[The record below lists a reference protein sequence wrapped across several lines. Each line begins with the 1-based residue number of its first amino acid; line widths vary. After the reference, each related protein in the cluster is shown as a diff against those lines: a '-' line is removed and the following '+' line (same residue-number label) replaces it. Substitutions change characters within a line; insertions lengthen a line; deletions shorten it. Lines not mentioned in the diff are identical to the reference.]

1 MSADLLPAASD
12 ATARNRS
19 GRGSLVGRWAGI
31 LTLVVLAM
39 GWLSATV
46 ERVDASCGHY
56 VFTAAEWA
64 VHSQRVAE
72 GSEAERSLLAA
83 VSGRPGDS
91 TPGRGP
97 CHGPGCRG
105 GEVPAGWVVPVPSGS
120 ERPAAA
126 CVLIESLCFE
136 SSTSEFW
143 SRHQVELG
151 REVCFLL
158 LRPPRG

>member
-1 MSADLLPAASD
+1 MSAALLPAASD
-12 ATARNRS
+12 TPARNRS
-19 GRGSLVGRWAGI
+19 GGGSLVGRWAGM
-31 LTLVVLAM
+31 LAIVIVSA
-39 GWLSATV
+39 GWLSAMV
-46 ERVDASCGHY
+46 ERVEASCGHY

-72 GSEAERSLLAA
+72 GPDAERSLLAA

-91 TPGRGP
+91 APRRGP

-126 CVLIESLCFE
+126 CVLIESLYFE
-136 SSTSEFW
+136 SSISEFW

-151 REVCFLL
+151 REGCFLL